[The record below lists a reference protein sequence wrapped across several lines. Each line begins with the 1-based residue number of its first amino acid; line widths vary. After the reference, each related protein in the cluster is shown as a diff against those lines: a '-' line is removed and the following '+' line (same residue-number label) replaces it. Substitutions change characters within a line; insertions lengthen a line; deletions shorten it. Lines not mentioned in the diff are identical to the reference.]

1 MLHTYKLCL
10 VCQWA
15 SQTKAEDAARATC
28 QVLVDLCALAMLT
41 KQTIESSGGPKASG
55 KLVSCIEY
63 FAGKAR
69 VAKAFKKTRR
79 ASRAFDYMR
88 SGRHNICENTGFMA
102 SVVALLSLRFAGLA
116 HYATVCT
123 SFCWVNRA
131 TNKRSKC
138 FPLGTD
144 RGYVAAGS
152 VMGGRTAAMCLLTW
166 ALGSAFSLEQPKSST
181 MEFLASW
188 QFVID
193 FFKQRGDCLKAHF
206 LNMGSFLAPS
216 KKPTVLYTVFNM
228 EPFTQLPT
236 PATQRR
242 RRGRAPVTRQYTDG
256 AGKRRCTGDA
266 GLKDSQAYTP
276 EFGRAMLAWWIR
288 NKDDLKTEGRQR
300 FEHAVREIRDA
311 SVAQLAALIMSYRS
325 SPGFRFP
332 EAQLDEFLDSA
343 LWPV

>member
-1 MLHTYKLCL
+1 
-10 VCQWA
+10 
-15 SQTKAEDAARATC
+15 
-28 QVLVDLCALAMLT
+28 
-41 KQTIESSGGPKASG
+41 
-55 KLVSCIEY
+55 
-63 FAGKAR
+63 
-69 VAKAFKKTRR
+69 
-79 ASRAFDYMR
+79 
-88 SGRHNICENTGFMA
+88 MA

-242 RRGRAPVTRQYTDG
+242 RRGRAPVTRQRPGSRDKRNAPNKKNVSVRKFVDLRYTDG